1 MHKVSSKFAK
11 INCFWLLAVLLL
23 STSSPFVQ
31 AQNETTPEEENR
43 TFQYHTIASLGDSTL
58 GSDPSGYRGPFASVH
73 AANLMHLDY
82 YEGAVG
88 GDRSW
93 TLIDAG
99 RHTTIAENYG
109 NGTLVTMMVGAWD
122 FIDSDVEIITGDY
135 SFIDE
140 LDENITIILDTLVAS
155 EIDVLVWNLP
165 NMSFLPFLTQIF
177 PTELHHYFTE
187 ASNEWAIRL
196 NQIAERYGDDVQ
208 VFDLMTAS
216 DDLLQNKSARMI
228 LGNEVTS
235 PPMVCA
241 KNCIMVDSLHPTSVG
256 QGLLANYMMDA
267 INEKFPSPNGTY
279 PLLSEEELLSLT
291 TLTNNT
297 DEDSTEPASIFIE
310 GEITEECFD
319 WAESTYRDM
328 YVTIT
333 IDSEYIPIPSYV
345 GFNTELCRQS
355 THVMYSGEEAIH
367 VVSNVENMLTLNHFF
382 EIWGENLSA
391 TTLLYKDTSDGG
403 EITLDVNGVRYEGD
417 WSAIPL
423 EGVISLD
430 IVYTSPPVMTVEED
444 IEDDSLPGFSMVLV
458 LASTLLAMAV
468 IRRR

>member
-1 MHKVSSKFAK
+1 MQ
-11 INCFWLLAVLLL
+11 
-23 STSSPFVQ
+23 STKSSP
-31 AQNETTPEEENR
+31 
-43 TFQYHTIASLGDSTL
+43 
-58 GSDPSGYRGPFASVH
+58 
-73 AANLMHLDY
+73 
-82 YEGAVG
+82 
-88 GDRSW
+88 
-93 TLIDAG
+93 
-99 RHTTIAENYG
+99 
-109 NGTLVTMMVGAWD
+109 
-122 FIDSDVEIITGDY
+122 
-135 SFIDE
+135 
-140 LDENITIILDTLVAS
+140 
-155 EIDVLVWNLP
+155 
-165 NMSFLPFLTQIF
+165 
-177 PTELHHYFTE
+177 
-187 ASNEWAIRL
+187 
-196 NQIAERYGDDVQ
+196 
-208 VFDLMTAS
+208 
-216 DDLLQNKSARMI
+216 
-228 LGNEVTS
+228 
-235 PPMVCA
+235 
-241 KNCIMVDSLHPTSVG
+241 
-256 QGLLANYMMDA
+256 
-267 INEKFPSPNGTY
+267 PNGSY

-297 DEDSTEPASIFIE
+297 DEDSTEPVSIFIE

-430 IVYTSPPVMTVEED
+430 IVYTSPPVITVEED
-444 IEDDSLPGFSMVLV
+444 MEDDSLPGFSMVLV

>member
-1 MHKVSSKFAK
+1 MQWESDKLART
-11 INCFWLLAVLLL
+11 NCFFLLVFFLL
-23 STSSPFVQ
+23 STISPMVQ
-31 AQNETTPEEENR
+31 AQDESTPEEENR

-73 AANLMHLDY
+73 AANLMGLDY

-99 RHTTIAENYG
+99 RHTTIADNYG

-122 FIDSDVEIITGDY
+122 FIDSDVEIISGDY

-155 EIDVLVWNLP
+155 EVDVLVWNLP

-177 PTELHHYFTE
+177 PTDLHHYFTE
-187 ASNEWAIRL
+187 ASAEWAQRL
-196 NQIAERYGDDVQ
+196 DEIAERYGDDVQ

-216 DDLLQNKSARMI
+216 DDLLQNTSARTI
-228 LGNEVTS
+228 LGNEITS

-267 INEKFPSPNGTY
+267 INEKFPPPNGSY
-279 PLLSEEELLSLT
+279 PLLSEEDLLSLT
-291 TLTNNT
+291 TLTNNSEEET
-297 DEDSTEPASIFIE
+297 VQHSSIFIE
-310 GEITEECFD
+310 GDVTKACFD
-319 WAESTYRDM
+319 WAETIYRDM
-328 YVTIT
+328 YLTIT
-333 IDSEYIPIPSYV
+333 IDEEYVPIPSYI
-345 GFNTELCRQS
+345 GFNSELCRQS
-355 THVMYSGEEAIH
+355 THVIYSGEEAIH
-367 VVSNVENMLTLNHFF
+367 VVTNVENTLTLNHFF

-391 TTLLYKDTSDGG
+391 TKLFDKDTSDGG
-403 EITLDVNGVRYEGD
+403 EITIDVNGINFEGN
-417 WSAIPL
+417 WSAISL
-423 EGVISLD
+423 DDVISLE
-430 IVYTSPPVMTVEED
+430 IVYTSPPTPTVED
-444 IEDDSLPGFSMVLV
+444 DVEDDSLPGFSVFLV
-458 LASTLLAMAV
+458 LASTLLAMAA
-468 IRRR
+468 IRRK